1 MTIDLKSLVAAY
13 LSRNIR
19 ERVLIL
25 VTLLALFWGVWI
37 STFGGRLAAAQQQQ
51 QAVLSSLQQQLEVQ
65 GRQLAVM
72 QGHSRNGVV
81 SKLKAERDILS
92 SELAL
97 VEQQVTHLL
106 AKFVPADEIPML
118 LEDVLSSHRGLRLSA
133 IRSQPSQ
140 KVIVQLQQN
149 LNEELEVYRH
159 PIQIEFRGRYADV
172 AAYVHELE
180 TGDWQ
185 FAWRRLEYVVE
196 QYPEGVVLL
205 EVETLSQ
212 EKEWLGV

>member
-1 MTIDLKSLVAAY
+1 MTIDFNKLVDMY
-13 LSRNIR
+13 LARNLR

-25 VTLLALFWGVWI
+25 VTTLVLVWGIWI
-37 STFGGRLAAAQQQQ
+37 STFGGHLADSQQQQ
-51 QAVLSSLQQQLEVQ
+51 QAVRTTLQQQIDTQ
-65 GRQLAVM
+65 SGQLAVM

-81 SKLKAERDILS
+81 SKMKAERDSLNN
-92 SELAL
+92 ELEL
-97 VEQQVTHLL
+97 VEQQVSQLL

-118 LEDVLSSHRGLRLSA
+118 LEDVLSNHLGLRLTA

-140 KVIVQLQQN
+140 KVIVQLQQQQSG
-149 LNEELEVYRH
+149 ELEIYRH
-159 PIQIEFRGRYADV
+159 PIQIEFTGSYADV

-180 TGDWQ
+180 SGDWQ
-185 FAWRRLEYVVE
+185 FAWRRLEYVVR
-196 QYPEGVVLL
+196 QYPEGAVLL